1 MIQHL
6 SRPVTLMAA
15 ILVLSTAA
23 EAEPVTYAGKL
34 GKSDIVVEFTG
45 DPAAPG
51 GPLAGRYFYRSK
63 GVDIPLQA
71 RSQKAASSNWPRRR
85 HAAPTIAMTERLRRL
100 PPSGAWPHPVTAKPL
115 KAAGTERARCRSDWN
130 GSQVGR

>member
-6 SRPVTLMAA
+6 SRPVTFMAA

-71 RSQKAASSNWPRRR
+71 RSQQGSTFELAEEEACGADNCDERPRRS
-85 HAAPTIAMTERLRRL
+85 PLC
-100 PPSGAWPHPVTAKPL
+100 GARPHPVTARPL
-115 KAAGTERARCRSDWN
+115 KAAGTERRRCRSDWN
-130 GSQVGR
+130 GSQVGK

>member
-1 MIQHL
+1 
-6 SRPVTLMAA
+6 MAA

-63 GVDIPLQA
+63 GRRHP
-71 RSQKAASSNWPRRR
+71 AAGPGLKGQQVRTGRGGGMRRR
-85 HAAPTIAMTERLRRL
+85 QLR
-100 PPSGAWPHPVTAKPL
+100 
-115 KAAGTERARCRSDWN
+115 
-130 GSQVGR
+130 